1 MTFHPSPSPSP
12 SSEDLHKEL
21 AEAIDDRDAARAQI
35 DILTNQSRDQ
45 AAEEMKRLQREL
57 DQSEAQV
64 EQLEKDAR
72 AVDREHQ
79 AAQSEKDSTIRDLR
93 DQLRAAASESRESE
107 NASAELQAAKEEIR
121 GLTRDVARL
130 EKLNR
135 DLEDAAMRAP
145 PSREVSPRSQPAP
158 EPIRPPQREE
168 ESLSPRTK
176 RERGK
181 GDMDARVEA
190 MMKQSQV

>member
-1 MTFHPSPSPSP
+1 MR
-12 SSEDLHKEL
+12 E
-21 AEAIDDRDAARAQI
+21 
-35 DILTNQSRDQ
+35 QSRDQ
-45 AAEEMKRLQREL
+45 AAGEMKRLQREL

-72 AVDREHQ
+72 AVAREHQ

-145 PSREVSPRSQPAP
+145 PSREVSPRSRPAP
-158 EPIRPPQREE
+158 EPIRPPQRE